1 MDNRAP
7 GPLDD
12 RLADAAE
19 AAARETRKPVTVLFA
34 DLVES
39 TRLSRQLDPE
49 ALRRLLLR
57 YFAAMQSVVERHGGT
72 VEKFIGDAVMAVFGV
87 PVVHEDDALRAVRA
101 AAEMRESLA
110 QLNEELERTWG
121 ISLAGRIGIHT
132 GEVIAGDHLD
142 GQAFV
147 AGRVVNVA
155 KRLEEAAATNEILMS
170 EATHSLVRAAVV
182 VEPVSDRLV
191 KGGETVQAMRLVT
204 VFEHAPGRARR
215 FDSPLVGRDR
225 QLSAIRSV
233 YASAL
238 HTRACHLLTVL
249 GPAGIGKSR
258 LVQEF
263 VDDVAA
269 DATVL
274 RGRCLPYGEGITY
287 WPLTEAVRELLG
299 AGGPPGAERSVT
311 ALSEL
316 LPGEL
321 KADLIGELIA
331 QALGLGGTAGATGE
345 ATSWAVRKLFE
356 ALAQHRPLVIV
367 FDDLQWAEPTFIEL
381 VGDLVDLSR
390 DAPILVLC
398 MARPELFDNHPG
410 WGGGKPNATSM
421 MLEPLGD
428 DDSRKLIANLLG
440 RGPLPPEVETR
451 ITEAADGNALFAEEL
466 LAMLVDDEL
475 LAWHDGRWVAAGD
488 LLELP
493 VPQSITTLL
502 AARLESLPDDERA
515 LLLRASVEGTIFHRG
530 AIRELAAE
538 WPEAAIE
545 RSLAMLVRRDL
556 IRPDRS
562 LFAGDEAYRF
572 RHLLIRDAA
581 YRSLS
586 KARRADLHE
595 RLAAWLERTTVGR
608 PVEHEEILGYH
619 LEQAYRCRRD
629 LASADDELKELG
641 ERASERLG
649 LAGRRARARSDL
661 PAAIGLLERAVSLA
675 AGDGAARADLLP
687 EFGAALIEAGRLAD
701 AERVLGD
708 AALVASAG
716 GDERTAARI
725 LVLQHY
731 LQLLQATEGGSEEAA
746 LAVGRVVPIFE
757 RCADHRGL
765 CSARR
770 LEAWLHWNG
779 ARAAAA
785 TEAWEQ
791 AAAHASRVGDEHA
804 RAEILTWIA
813 SSLWIGP
820 THVLEGI
827 GRCEEILREVTGH
840 LEAEA
845 LTLRHLG
852 SLHAMNG
859 HLDLGRS
866 MLATS
871 NAVFEDLGLT
881 LNAATSQNEAVMEL
895 SAGDP
900 AAAETSLRAGFDALA
915 QMGEKAFL
923 STTAAFLA
931 RAVFAQG
938 RIDEAEEL
946 AQLSASLTVPGDL
959 LTQLLWRGVNA
970 RVLATRGRLGE
981 AESFAREAVSLAGR
995 TDFLV
1000 QHGDALVDLALILQ
1014 DADRPEEAAAA
1025 ALAGLHLHEQKGN
1038 LVTAGRIRAD
1048 LGALL

>member
-1 MDNRAP
+1 M
-7 GPLDD
+7 
-12 RLADAAE
+12 
-19 AAARETRKPVTVLFA
+19 
-34 DLVES
+34 
-39 TRLSRQLDPE
+39 
-49 ALRRLLLR
+49 
-57 YFAAMQSVVERHGGT
+57 
-72 VEKFIGDAVMAVFGV
+72 
-87 PVVHEDDALRAVRA
+87 
-101 AAEMRESLA
+101 
-110 QLNEELERTWG
+110 
-121 ISLAGRIGIHT
+121 
-132 GEVIAGDHLD
+132 
-142 GQAFV
+142 
-147 AGRVVNVA
+147 
-155 KRLEEAAATNEILMS
+155 
-170 EATHSLVRAAVV
+170 
-182 VEPVSDRLV
+182 
-191 KGGETVQAMRLVT
+191 
-204 VFEHAPGRARR
+204 
-215 FDSPLVGRDR
+215 
-225 QLSAIRSV
+225 
-233 YASAL
+233 YASVL
-238 HTRACHLLTVL
+238 QNRACHLLTVL

-263 VDDVAA
+263 VDEVGG

-287 WPLTEAVRELLG
+287 WPLTEAVRELLATAG
-299 AGGPPGAERSVT
+299 APAAERSVD
-311 ALSEL
+311 ALAEL
-316 LPGEL
+316 VPGEL
-321 KADLIGELIA
+321 KAGLIGELIS
-331 QALGLGGTAGATGE
+331 QALGLGGAAGATGE

-356 ALAQHRPLVIV
+356 ALAQRRPLVVV
-367 FDDLQWAEPTFIEL
+367 FDDLQWAEPTFADL
-381 VGDLVDLSR
+381 VGDLADLSR

-410 WGGGKPNATSM
+410 WGGGKLNATSM

-440 RGPLPPEVETR
+440 RGPLPAEVETR
-451 ITEAADGNALFAEEL
+451 IAEAADGNALFAEEL
-466 LAMLVDDEL
+466 LAMLVDDER

-515 LLLRASVEGTIFHRG
+515 LLLRASVEGTIFHHG

-538 WPEAAIE
+538 WPEASIE

-595 RLAAWLERTTVGR
+595 RLAVWLERTTVGR
-608 PVEHEEILGYH
+608 PLEHEEILGYH
-619 LEQAYRCRRD
+619 LEQAYRCRSD
-629 LASADDELKELG
+629 LASADDELKALG

-649 LAGRRARARSDL
+649 LAGQRALARSDL
-661 PAAIGLLERAVSLA
+661 PAAIGLLERAASLA
-675 AGDGAARADLLP
+675 AGDGAARAELLP
-687 EFGAALIEAGRLAD
+687 TLGAALIEAGRLAD
-701 AERVLGD
+701 AERVLGS
-708 AALVASAG
+708 AALVAAEA
-716 GDERTAARI
+716 GDERSAARV
-725 LVLQHY
+725 LVQEQFLH
-731 LQLLQATEGGSEEAA
+731 LLLAQEGGSEEAA

-757 RCADHRGL
+757 RHADQRGL

-785 TEAWEQ
+785 TQAWEQ

-820 THVLEGI
+820 TPVVEGI
-827 GRCEEILREVTGH
+827 DRCEEILRDVRGH

-859 HLDLGRS
+859 RYDLGRS
-866 MLATS
+866 LLATS

-900 AAAETSLRAGFDALA
+900 AAAETSLRAGFDALER
-915 QMGEKAFL
+915 MGERAFL

-931 RAVFAQG
+931 RAVFAQD
-938 RIDEAEEL
+938 RIDEADEL
-946 AQLSASLTVPGDL
+946 ALLSAGLTVPGDL
-959 LTQLLWRGVNA
+959 LTQLLWRGVRA
-970 RVLATRGRLGE
+970 RILATRGRLDE
-981 AESFAREAVSLAGR
+981 AETFAREAVSLAGQ
-995 TDFLV
+995 TDFIV
-1000 QHGDALVDLALILQ
+1000 QHGDALVDLALILR
-1014 DADRPEEAAAA
+1014 DAGRDAEATVAAVE
-1025 ALAGLHLHEQKGN
+1025 GLHLHEQKGN